1 MNSEQMGEAIAPL
14 SSSLRHS
21 FLVTALQVGLL
32 RPFLLLVPQGLLG
45 WIFQWELGVCQLLV
59 SFLFLSP

>member
-1 MNSEQMGEAIAPL
+1 MNSEQMEEAIAPL

-32 RPFLLLVPQGLLG
+32 CPFLLLVPQGLLG
-45 WIFQWELGVCQLLV
+45 WIFQWEIGVCQLLV